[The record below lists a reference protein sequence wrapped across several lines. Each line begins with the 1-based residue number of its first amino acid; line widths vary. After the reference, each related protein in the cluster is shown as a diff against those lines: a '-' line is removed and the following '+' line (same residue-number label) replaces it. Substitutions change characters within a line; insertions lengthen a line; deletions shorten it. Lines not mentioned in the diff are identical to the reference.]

1 MSSASKMQ
9 ENRFELKYIIEEAKA
24 RAIRDFVR
32 SYLEPDPF
40 AKAEFD
46 GAYPIH
52 SIYLDNSGL
61 SLCNATVNGLKNRFK
76 IRIRYYNDD
85 PNTPVFFEIKRRVN
99 DAILKRRA
107 AVRREAVLPLLDGH
121 WPERK
126 DLWKPDDI
134 KAYDAL
140 CQFCDLRDRLNGQ
153 PQVIVSY
160 LREAWVMPDNN
171 AVRLTF
177 DRCLAAEKW
186 ERKLSVVGLKSGVHP
201 NVRGT
206 VLEMKFTDRFPDWM
220 HSLASTFNLRR
231 TSMPKYVHCVNAV
244 REGAPQLR
252 RMGQNEVPV

>member
-40 AKAEFD
+40 AKPEMNGSYA
-46 GAYPIH
+46 IH
-52 SIYLDNSGL
+52 SIYLDNPGL

-76 IRIRYYNDD
+76 LRIRYYNDD
-85 PNTPVFFEIKRRVN
+85 PGTPVFFEIKRRVS

-121 WPERK
+121 WPEYK
-126 DLWKPDDI
+126 DLWKPNDI

-160 LREAWVMPDNN
+160 LREAWVQSDNN

-177 DRCLAAEKW
+177 DRSLVAEKW
-186 ERKLSVVGLKSGVHP
+186 ERKLSVAGFKDGAHP
-201 NVRGT
+201 DVRGT

-231 TSMPKYVHCVNAV
+231 TSMPKYVHCINAIKL
-244 REGAPQLR
+244 GAPQLR
-252 RMGQNEVPV
+252 RIGQIEVRV